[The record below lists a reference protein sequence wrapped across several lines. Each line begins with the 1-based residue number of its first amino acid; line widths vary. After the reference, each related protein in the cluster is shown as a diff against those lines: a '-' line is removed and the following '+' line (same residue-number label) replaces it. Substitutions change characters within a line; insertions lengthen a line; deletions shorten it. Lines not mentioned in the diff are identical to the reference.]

1 MGAEGSWQV
10 EQSMHQLR
18 QLPSRQPALARRA
31 MQRPALRPRV
41 VLVLMLLPGCR
52 LACRVMPQ
60 YLQKGPDG
68 RAPMDSVLNF
78 PIYYKLTDVF
88 ASQKDM
94 RM

>member
-1 MGAEGSWQV
+1 MATQGEAAC
-10 EQSMHQLR
+10 R
-18 QLPSRQPALARRA
+18 ARRRLA
-31 MQRPALRPRV
+31 SQAEHAEASTAAEPPAGTRPV
-41 VLVLMLLPGCR
+41 VLMLLPGCC

-78 PIYYKLTDVF
+78 PMYYKLTDVF
-88 ASQKDM
+88 ASQQDM